1 MTKPKCLL
9 FFYSVVER
17 RSAFTN
23 SCGKMYLIGAFGFV
37 FLKARVKEISE
48 NNLPHFVTLIPLNS

>member
-1 MTKPKCLL
+1 MSF